1 MGVGVAVRK
10 HGEFMRG
17 SATIGAALVTV
28 VVGVVGSHLS
38 IAILVVAAALLS
50 IIVAYGS
57 LTWPRPA
64 LVIVALTPILDR
76 YLAPGVIDPRAETL
90 AHFLSEWL
98 LLVVGAVL
106 VTQAVQRGTLV
117 RALWDPTTALLAV
130 FGLVSVASAL
140 VNAVSPTQALAGI
153 IFTIDAVAFFVLARI
168 VGFTDGQAGRAIGAF
183 VILMLIAAIV
193 AVAQALL
200 SPNLFGL
207 FALQGKFGEV
217 YRLASFFGDP
227 NVFAT
232 LLSAA
237 VPFLLFGLH
246 EQPTRQRTVLVLI
259 ASCVMLMAL
268 LLSFSRGGWFG
279 GIVGFGV
286 AGALLDRRALLIG
299 AGLTAAMFLVVTVM
313 PRDLLGG
320 SGARP
325 DLLDST
331 FGRIGAVGEGR
342 DLRTLFIG
350 NAVPLIRDHPLLGV
364 GPGRYGGAVA
374 DLYGT
379 EVYAQYGTDKLF
391 VDPAQHTID
400 NFWLHLLGETGFLGL
415 LAFVGM
421 IGVPLVAIMR
431 AVRAAA
437 WRRRVLLSGI
447 AAAVIALVVNS
458 TTTMLL
464 EANSVAFLFWLLLG
478 MGTVLVSAE
487 ES

>member
-1 MGVGVAVRK
+1 M
-10 HGEFMRG
+10 
-17 SATIGAALVTV
+17 AAIVI
-28 VVGVVGSHLS
+28 GVVGSHLS
-38 IAILVVAAALLS
+38 LALFVAAAAALAV
-50 IIVAYGS
+50 IVAYGG

-76 YLAPGVIDPRAETL
+76 YLAPGVIDPSAETL
-90 AHFLSEWL
+90 AHFLSEGL

-106 VTQAVQRGTLV
+106 VAQAVQRGTLIH
-117 RALWDPTTALLAV
+117 ALWHPTTTLLAA
-130 FGLVSVASAL
+130 FGLVAVASAL

-153 IFTIDAVAFFVLARI
+153 IFTVDAVAFFFLARI
-168 VGFTDGQAGRAIGAF
+168 VGFTDRQATRAIGAF
-183 VILMLIAAIV
+183 VVLMIIAAVV

-237 VPFLLFGLH
+237 FPFLLFGLRG
-246 EQPTRQRTVLVLI
+246 QPTRQRTVLVLI
-259 ASCVMLMAL
+259 ASCVLLMAL

-279 GIVGFGV
+279 AIVGFGI
-286 AGALLDRRALLIG
+286 AGLLLDRRALLMG
-299 AGLTAAMFLVVTVM
+299 AGLTAAMFVVVTVM

-331 FGRIGAVGEGR
+331 FGRIGTVGEGR

-350 NAVPLIRDHPLLGV
+350 NAVPIIRDHPLIGV

-374 DLYGT
+374 ELYGT
-379 EVYAQYGTDKLF
+379 EVYAEYGTDKLF
-391 VDPAQHTID
+391 VDPKQHTID
-400 NFWLHLLGETGFLGL
+400 NFWLHLLGESGFLGL
-415 LAFVGM
+415 FAFVGM
-421 IGVPLVAIMR
+421 IGVPLLAIVR
-431 AVRAAA
+431 AVRTAA

-447 AAAVIALVVNS
+447 AAAVMALVVNS

-464 EANSVAFLFWLLLG
+464 EANSVAFLFWLMLG
-478 MGTVLVSAE
+478 MGSLLAVGEDSP
-487 ES
+487 

>member
-1 MGVGVAVRK
+1 MREPRDVVR
-10 HGEFMRG
+10 GA
-17 SATIGAALVTV
+17 ATIGAAVAAI

-38 IAILVVAAALLS
+38 LAIFVAAAAALAVV
-50 IIVAYGS
+50 VAYGS

-64 LVIVALTPILDR
+64 LVVVALTPILDR

-90 AHFLSEWL
+90 AHFLSEGL

-106 VTQAVQRGTLV
+106 VAQAVQRGTLV
-117 RALWDPTTALLAV
+117 RALWHPTTVLLAV
-130 FGLVSVASAL
+130 FGLVAVASAFL
-140 VNAVSPTQALAGI
+140 NAVSPTQALAGI
-153 IFTIDAVAFFVLARI
+153 IFTVDAVAFFFLARI
-168 VGFTDGQAGRAIGAF
+168 VGFTDRQAIRAIGAF
-183 VILMLIAAIV
+183 VVLMLLASIV
-193 AVAQALL
+193 AVLQALL

-237 VPFLLFGLH
+237 VPFLLFGLRG
-246 EQPTRQRTVLVLI
+246 QPTRQRTVLMLL
-259 ASCVMLMAL
+259 ATCVMLMAL

-279 GIVGFGV
+279 AIVGFGI
-286 AGALLDRRALLIG
+286 AGLLLDRRALLTG
-299 AGLTAAMFLVVTVM
+299 AVLTAAMFLVVTVM

-320 SGARP
+320 SGDRP

-350 NAVPLIRDHPLLGV
+350 NAVPIIRDHPLIGV

-374 DLYGT
+374 ELYGT
-379 EVYAQYGTDKLF
+379 EVYAEYGTDKLL
-391 VDPAQHTID
+391 VDPKQHTID
-400 NFWLHLLGETGFLGL
+400 NFWLHLLGETGFIGL
-415 LAFVGM
+415 FAFVGM
-421 IGVPLVAIMR
+421 VGVPLLAILR

-447 AAAVIALVVNS
+447 AAAVMALVVNS

-464 EANSVAFLFWLLLG
+464 EANSVAFLFWLMLG
-478 MGTVLVSAE
+478 MGSLLAVGEDSP
-487 ES
+487 